1 MPVAWVRKY
10 QLKNG
15 ASSRVY
21 TTTHRASED
30 LLSDGFRRML
40 VNACL
45 WAVGLEEKI
54 KKNNNIDFVG
64 EYSPTTF
71 NFKGFKSK
79 MKPSDLAG
87 FESVITPGEILK
99 KQ

>member
-1 MPVAWVRKY
+1 M
-10 QLKNG
+10 
-15 ASSRVY
+15 
-21 TTTHRASED
+21 
-30 LLSDGFRRML
+30 
-40 VNACL
+40 NACL

-71 NFKGFKSK
+71 NFKGNKSK

-87 FESVITPGEILK
+87 FEPVIMPGEILK

>member
-15 ASSRVY
+15 ASGRVF
-21 TTTHRASED
+21 TTTHGASED
-30 LLSDGFRRML
+30 LISDEFRRML
-40 VNACL
+40 VNVCL

-64 EYSPTTF
+64 EYSTTTF

-79 MKPSDLAG
+79 VKPSDLAG
-87 FESVITPGEILK
+87 FESVIMPGEILK

>member
-1 MPVAWVRKY
+1 MVRIF
-10 QLKNG
+10 
-15 ASSRVY
+15 

-45 WAVGLEEKI
+45 WAVGLEERI

-64 EYSPTTF
+64 EYSPKLLT
-71 NFKGFKSK
+71 
-79 MKPSDLAG
+79 
-87 FESVITPGEILK
+87 LK
-99 KQ
+99 AINQR